1 MGVVEQVQDVKACGK
16 MESEA
21 KWRAPL
27 CPKLGANC
35 CISCWCP
42 CFMMYMLTERAAPFE
57 LFSFKIEKDHA
68 IIMLLLTLL
77 AMTFGGLPYL
87 IVVALVAWALRN
99 KYAVQESD
107 VML

>member
-1 MGVVEQVQDVKACGK
+1 MSTHAVVEEQPVQGMVMEQQARGK
-16 MESEA
+16 TESEA

-57 LFSFKIEKDHA
+57 IFSFQVEKQHA
-68 IIMLLLTLL
+68 LIMCLASLL
-77 AMTFGGLPYL
+77 AMWAGGIPYVIL
-87 IVVALVAWALRN
+87 VVLVAFAI
-99 KYAVQESD
+99 
-107 VML
+107 